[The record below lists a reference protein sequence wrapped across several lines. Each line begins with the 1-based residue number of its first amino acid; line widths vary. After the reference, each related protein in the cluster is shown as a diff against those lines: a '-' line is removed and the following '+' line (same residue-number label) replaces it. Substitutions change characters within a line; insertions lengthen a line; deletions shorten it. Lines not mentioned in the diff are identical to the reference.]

1 MRFGLILAINA
12 RMLICCGLLMMIP
25 ALMDF
30 VQHHGM
36 ANAFTLSSGL
46 TISVGLLLYFLT
58 PKEQDSL
65 YPKEMFLTTT
75 LMWLLYA
82 LFAAIPFFL
91 PPHPVSFT
99 NAFFESVS
107 GLTTTGATIFSN
119 IDNLSEGTLF
129 WRSMTQWF
137 GGIGIIVVALVVLP
151 TLRIGG
157 MQLFAT
163 ESVIL
168 SERIS
173 PTVRKSVR
181 DILLYFMFLT
191 LCCGACL
198 WWAGMTPFDSV
209 NHAMTTI
216 ATGGFSTHDASIAYF
231 HSSTIEW
238 IVLGFMFLAGLPLVI
253 GPHLFHKQFAS
264 IKSNVQILTF
274 IKIILIA
281 VVILGFAYG
290 WHNIRTIL
298 FQIISI
304 MTTTGFVVSDYSMW
318 GGVAIALFM
327 ILLVSGACTGS
338 TSGGI
343 KMFRFAVIGRVL
355 IQRMKSLV
363 QPHAVFVARYGE
375 KVIDTEIVD
384 SVLFF
389 FGMFCITAI
398 VSVLALSALGLDYI
412 TALSGTLTCVANVGP
427 ALGSVIGPIQNFDNL
442 PDAAKWI
449 LSVDMLLG
457 RLEFTSIVVL
467 FLPFLWRRTV

>member
-12 RMLICCGLLMMIP
+12 RMLMCCGMLMMIP

-30 VQHHGM
+30 FHQHDM

-46 TISVGLLLYFLT
+46 TISVGMLLFFLT

-82 LFAAIPFFL
+82 LFAAIPFYL
-91 PPHPVSFT
+91 PPNPVSFT

-119 IDNLSEGTLF
+119 IDNLSAGTLF

-181 DILLYFMFLT
+181 DILFYFILLT
-191 LCCGACL
+191 VCCGICL
-198 WWAGMTPFDSV
+198 WWCGMSPFDAV

-216 ATGGFSTHDASIAYF
+216 ATGGFSTHDASIAYY
-231 HSSTIEW
+231 HNSTLEW
-238 IVLGFMFLAGLPLVI
+238 VLIAFMFLAGLPLVI
-253 GPHLFHKQFAS
+253 GPHLFHKKFAS
-264 IKSNVQILTF
+264 IKSNVQIMTF
-274 IKIILIA
+274 IKVIVIS
-281 VVILGFAYG
+281 VVILGCACG
-290 WHNIRTIL
+290 WQNIRTIL
-298 FQIISI
+298 FQVISV
-304 MTTTGFVVSDYSMW
+304 MTTTGFVVSDYNVW
-318 GGVAIALFM
+318 GSVAISVFM
-327 ILLVSGACTGS
+327 ILLISGACTGS
-338 TSGGI
+338 TSGGV
-343 KMFRFAVIGRVL
+343 KMFRFAVVGRIL
-355 IQRMKSLV
+355 SQRMKSLV

-375 KVIDTEIVD
+375 KVIDTDIVD
-384 SVLFF
+384 GVLFF
-389 FGMFCITAI
+389 CGMFCITVVA
-398 VSVLALSALGLDYI
+398 SVITLSALDLDYI
-412 TALSGTLTCVANVGP
+412 TALSGSLASIANVGP
-427 ALGSVIGPIQNFDNL
+427 ALGNVIGPTQNFESL
-442 PDAAKWI
+442 PDAAKWV

-467 FLPFLWRRTV
+467 FLPFLWRRNV